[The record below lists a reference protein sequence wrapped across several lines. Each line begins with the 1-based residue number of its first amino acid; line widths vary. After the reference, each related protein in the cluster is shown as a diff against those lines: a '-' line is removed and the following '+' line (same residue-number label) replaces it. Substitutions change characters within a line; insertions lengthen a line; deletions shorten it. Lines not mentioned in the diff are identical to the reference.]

1 MNRVRAKRILTSSL
15 MIGLVLLTSCKKE
28 EALEVENLLENVQ
41 ARDIEEVKE
50 LPIDF
55 LQANA
60 NFSLDLFKKLAD
72 EENVVF
78 SPVPV
83 YYSLALL
90 ANGADEA
97 AENEILESLVLDDL
111 TLEEV
116 NDYYHELIHRL
127 ESDKEGGE
135 LNLSN
140 SIWYD
145 QDFKANEKFLETNK
159 NYYGADSYR
168 IDFTDAKAPLAIN
181 DWVSE
186 VTNGKIEEMVEEMNP
201 EAVMY
206 LFSTIYF
213 DADWEMPFKA
223 SDTYKSE
230 FLVDG
235 EELQVEKMTGRFELK
250 TVETADEEVIAL
262 PYQDER
268 YSFLAVLPNETMDIR
283 DYLSSFD
290 ETKLLAL
297 IQEIKEEEV
306 DLLIPKFEVNY
317 ENVLNTPLLDLGIEN
332 IFDSMSNPLS
342 PMGTADGNLFVSEI
356 FQKTYLALDEK
367 GTEAAS
373 AVGTEI
379 SETSLP
385 METRIIDFNRPFVYS
400 VVEKE
405 TGLPLFLGIMEKPM
419 N

>member
-15 MIGLVLLTSCKKE
+15 MIGLVLLSSCKKE
-28 EALEVENLLENVQ
+28 EALEAENLIENVQ
-41 ARDIEEVKE
+41 TREVEEVEE

-60 NFSLDLFKKLAD
+60 NFSLDLFKKLAN

-97 AENEILESLVLDDL
+97 AQNEILESLALDDL

-116 NDYYHELIHRL
+116 NGYYHELIERL
-127 ESDKEGGE
+127 ENDKKDVE

-145 QDFKANEKFLETNK
+145 QDFKANEEFLETNK
-159 NYYGADSYR
+159 SYYGTDSYR
-168 IDFTDAKAPLAIN
+168 IDFTDAKAPLAMN

-213 DADWEMPFKA
+213 DADWEMPFKG
-223 SDTYKSE
+223 SDTYESE

-235 EELQVEKMTGRFELK
+235 EELEVEKMTGRFELE
-250 TVETADEEVIAL
+250 TVETADEEGIVL
-262 PYQDER
+262 PYQDDR
-268 YSFLAVLPNETMDIR
+268 YSFIALLPDESTDIR
-283 DYLSSFD
+283 DYLSTFN
-290 ETKLLAL
+290 EAKLPEL
-297 IQEIKEEEV
+297 IQEVKEEEV
-306 DLLIPKFEVNY
+306 DLLIPKFEVNF
-317 ENVLNTPLLDLGIEN
+317 ENVLNTPLQNLGIES
-332 IFDSMSNPLS
+332 IFDARANHLS

-356 FQKTYLALDEK
+356 FQKTYLTLDEK

-385 METRIIDFNRPFVYS
+385 METRIIDFNRPFLYS
-400 VVEKE
+400 IIEKE
-405 TGLPLFLGIMEKPM
+405 TGLPIFLGIMDQPV